1 MDFLDQ
7 CVVTSSS
14 HGSNILETLS
24 KLSLVIDAKCKSCL
38 RLLDRGLRSK
48 IKSMTLLVD
57 TIEMKNERTIR
68 SDLISRHVIKPIGD
82 SCL

>member
-1 MDFLDQ
+1 M
-7 CVVTSSS
+7 TSSS
-14 HGSNILETLS
+14 YRPDILDIISE
-24 KLSLVIDAKCKSCL
+24 LSLVIDAKRKSWL